1 MSELSLIS
9 VGPGDLN
16 YLLPVVK
23 RVVES
28 AEILIGYTLYLDQ
41 LKPFLRDDQQL
52 ITSKLGSEI
61 DRATQAVDLAAA
73 GKRVALVS
81 SGDIGVYA
89 MASPVFDVLRE
100 RGWDGTQPTV
110 TVYPGIS
117 AIQATAARVGA
128 PLGHDFCTIS
138 LSDLLTPWEMILRR
152 VKAAAWGDFVVGFYN
167 PRSQKRH
174 WQLGV
179 ALEILREFR
188 PKTTPVVIARN
199 MTRPDE
205 TVTLTT
211 LADVNAADVD
221 MFTLVLVGNSQ
232 SYELAGRMA
241 TPRGYVGEQF
251 AVNGEQSTEHSA
263 RSSHSTTS
271 PITDYRLPT
280 TYPIALPNLRNA
292 KCIVVGGGMVGT
304 RKVKGLLA
312 VGAAVTVVAGEIS
325 AELRELVENGSVH
338 WLARDY
344 AKGDLVGAKLAFAAT
359 DVREVNAAVSAEA
372 HALGIL
378 HNVADAP
385 DEGDFYS
392 LAIVRHEDSVIAIGT
407 DGASP
412 KRAKALKAQIATW
425 LQSK

>member
-1 MSELSLIS
+1 MSPHTYKSMSELSLVS

-16 YLLPVVK
+16 YLLPIVK
-23 RVVES
+23 NVVES
-28 AEILIGYTLYLDQ
+28 AEIIIGYTLYLDQ
-41 LKPFLRDDQQL
+41 LKPFLSDDQQL
-52 ITSKLGSEI
+52 IESKLGREI
-61 DRATQAVDLAAA
+61 DRATQAIDLAAS

-89 MASPVFDVLRE
+89 MASPVFDVLRK
-100 RGWDGTQPTV
+100 RNWDGTHPTV

-188 PKTTPVVIARN
+188 PPATPVIIARN

-205 TVTLTT
+205 RVTLTT
-211 LADVNAADVD
+211 LADVDPADVD
-221 MFTLVLVGNSQ
+221 MFTLVLIGNSQ
-232 SYELAGRMA
+232 SYTLASKMA
-241 TPRGYVGEQF
+241 TPRGYVSEQ
-251 AVNGEQSTEHSA
+251 NNPKSKIQNPKSKI
-263 RSSHSTTS
+263 
-271 PITDYRLPT
+271 PK
-280 TYPIALPNLRNA
+280 TYPIALPHLAGA
-292 KCIVVGGGMVGT
+292 KCVVVGGGTVGA
-304 RKVKGLLA
+304 RKVKGLVD

-325 AELRELVENGSVH
+325 ADLQCLVENGTIN
-338 WLARDY
+338 WIARDFQ
-344 AKGDLVGAKLAFAAT
+344 KGDLVGAKLAFVAT
-359 DVREVNAAVSAEA
+359 NVREVNAAVSAEA

-378 HNVADAP
+378 HSVADAP
-385 DEGDFYS
+385 NEGDFYS
-392 LAIVRHEDSVIAIGT
+392 MAMIRQKSSVIAIGT
-407 DGASP
+407 DGENP
-412 KRAKALKAQIATW
+412 THAKKTKQRIAQW
-425 LQSK
+425 LSEK